1 MHLDYLI
8 VMENRKWKIENRKYD
23 KSVDLENIVNKKN
36 GNLEDVLF
44 DFEFKNNLYQL
55 SIK

>member
-1 MHLDYLI
+1 M
-8 VMENRKWKIENRKYD
+8 ENRKYD

>member
-1 MHLDYLI
+1 
-8 VMENRKWKIENRKYD
+8 MENRKWKIENRKYD
-23 KSVDLENIVNKKN
+23 KSVDLEIIVNKKN